1 MNPKT
6 AEAFSNESESFGIPE
21 FAYSSCLDSDV
32 MKLRKSNSTPNSF
45 CHSENFCFLSTSDL
59 EERKTLLWCPR
70 SNYRTKHYLIT
81 DRFRRTWTGISG
93 HHAYVTS
100 R

>member
-21 FAYSSCLDSDV
+21 LAYSSCLDSDV

-59 EERKTLLWCPR
+59 EERKTLQGCPR
-70 SNYRTKHYLIT
+70 SNYRTKHYLNRGQVSAYM
-81 DRFRRTWTGISG
+81 DRD
-93 HHAYVTS
+93 
-100 R
+100 

>member
-32 MKLRKSNSTPNSF
+32 IKLRKSNSTPNSF
-45 CHSENFCFLSTSDL
+45 WRSENFSFLSTSDL
-59 EERKTLLWCPR
+59 EDKKTLP
-70 SNYRTKHYLIT
+70 S
-81 DRFRRTWTGISG
+81 
-93 HHAYVTS
+93 
-100 R
+100 